1 MSGVRA
7 TVTLLG
13 FHEQELVLRAI
24 EYFDRFRHRRRVNP
38 IFGIHEK
45 PAAGFDSPTSLFH
58 FLQDAFVHERL
69 WHVSTDRRLVAGATE
84 IAGEWLF
91 ANNVLSG
98 ADRIDDHGRMQCR
111 WRADV

>member
-7 TVTLLG
+7 AVTLLG
-13 FHEQELVLRAI
+13 FHEQELVLRAN

-45 PAAGFDSPTSLFH
+45 PAAGRERPRSLFH
-58 FLQDAFVHERL
+58 FLQDAVVHERL
-69 WHVSTDRRLVAGATE
+69 WHVSTDRRFVARATK

-98 ADRIDDHGRMQCR
+98 
-111 WRADV
+111 